1 MYEYTLKRTLKRTL
15 RRFTYDD
22 NFMLGT
28 AQSNMPMHQADAC
41 MLHKGIATSPGHAMQ
56 DSVDLISVQ
65 LHGSPFT
72 DAEDV
77 LPTCYR
83 CGSSNP
89 LVNAQVVPPAGLV
102 CVLLSK

>member
-1 MYEYTLKRTLKRTL
+1 
-15 RRFTYDD
+15 
-22 NFMLGT
+22 
-28 AQSNMPMHQADAC
+28 
-41 MLHKGIATSPGHAMQ
+41 MQ

-89 LVNAQVVPPAGLV
+89 LVNAQVSPPASLFSCAAAKVKTLVKLPV
-102 CVLLSK
+102 CVCVCLFCFVLFFFFFV

>member
-1 MYEYTLKRTLKRTL
+1 
-15 RRFTYDD
+15 
-22 NFMLGT
+22 ML
-28 AQSNMPMHQADAC
+28 MHQSDAC
-41 MLHKGIATSPGHAMQ
+41 ILHKDKAIAPGHAMQ

-89 LVNAQVVPPAGLV
+89 LVNAQVSPPASLFFCAAAQVKTLV
-102 CVLLSK
+102 KLPV